1 MVIQHNLSAM
11 NSQRMRTFTGGKLG
25 KVNETLASG
34 YKINRSADDAAGL
47 AISEKM
53 RRQIRGLSQASY
65 NAQDG
70 ISLCQT
76 AEGALHE
83 VHDMLQR
90 MNELSVKAANGT
102 MTDEDRSYL
111 QAEVQQLKMELD
123 RIAGTTTFNDKV
135 LLNGSLEEV
144 NRIVTPKEQI
154 VINYIENEMITMYAL
169 QAEQTVR
176 ASVAGGTEE
185 LKRLLKE
192 EIVPKAVDAILDT
205 FPETFDHL
213 RNWTIGIGLDFK
225 DDLGDTVLAYVA
237 ADEFLG
243 RMVYSLT
250 VNTAYY
256 TGTEESRT
264 ELERTVAHEMMH
276 ALMMEALTAGM
287 TGEDQDGN
295 DVGEFPLWFKEGT
308 AQLAS
313 GAFESNSNWITTGL
327 LISENNTEQ
336 EVEAKLR
343 TYNLSSSSSTAK
355 YGTGYLAV
363 MYLGHIISKADSIN
377 AASIADGI
385 DALLNTIRGGASMN
399 RAIQELTDYTGLQDF
414 INNFPSDASSFVL
427 DLVGEVGS
435 GTGSLITGDLTKED
449 LLENGVNI
457 DPTVATLFQ
466 LDTVNTQVL
475 NDYSTSHPGYNIMEG
490 GGLSVD
496 GAEGMDYSPSVIES
510 NNNGN
515 AGGGGIDPVDPGQ
528 GNNGGNGAVDPDP
541 GNNGGN
547 GTIDPDDPNNNQGGG
562 NNPGGN
568 QGGQGG
574 GQAGGAVAPLGG
586 INLFLGLEDEVQN
599 ILTIH
604 LPGVTADLLGV
615 DQLDISSAD
624 GALGA
629 IDVIK
634 TAITKVSASRS
645 RIGAYQNRLEHTVR
659 NLDNIVENTGAAESQ
674 IRDTDMAKAMVEH
687 SILNILQQSGQVVL
701 AQANKN
707 KEGILMLL
715 QN

>member
-11 NSQRMRTFTGGKLG
+11 NSQRILTFTGGKLG

-53 RRQIRGLSQASY
+53 RRQIRGLSQASN

-76 AEGALHE
+76 AEGVLHE

-90 MNELSVKAANGT
+90 MNELSIKAANGT

-111 QAEVQQLKMELD
+111 QAEVEQLKTELD

-135 LLNGSLEEV
+135 LLNGSLEAV
-144 NRIVTPKEQI
+144 NRIVTPKQQI
-154 VINYIENEMITMYAL
+154 VINYSDKEMITMYAL
-169 QAEQTVR
+169 RAEQTGM
-176 ASVAGGTEE
+176 STTTGGTEE

-192 EIVPKAVDAILDT
+192 ELVPRAVDAILDT
-205 FPETFDHL
+205 FPETFEHL
-213 RNWTIGIGLDFK
+213 RNSEIGIGLDFK
-225 DDLGDTVLAYVA
+225 DDISDSVLAYVA
-237 ADEFLG
+237 ADEFIG

-264 ELERTVAHEMMH
+264 ELERTIAHEMMH

-295 DVGEFPLWFKEGT
+295 NVGEFPLWFKEGT

-313 GAFESNSNWITTGL
+313 GAFESNSNWITAGL
-327 LISENNTEQ
+327 LISENNTKE
-336 EVEAKLR
+336 EVEEKLR
-343 TYNLSSSSSTAK
+343 LYNLGSSTSVSK

-363 MYLGHIISKADSIN
+363 MYLGHVISKADSIN
-377 AASIADGI
+377 ASSIADGV

-399 RAIQELTDYTGLQDF
+399 RAIQELTDYTSMQDF
-414 INNFPSDASSFVL
+414 INSFPSDAASFVL
-427 DLVGEVGS
+427 DLVGEVEN
-435 GTGSLITGDLTKED
+435 GTGSLITGDLTEED
-449 LLENGVNI
+449 LLENGQNI

-466 LDTVNTQVL
+466 LDTDSKQVL
-475 NDYSTSHPGYNIMEG
+475 NDYSIAHPDYNIMEG

-496 GAEGMDYSPSVIES
+496 GEEGMDYRPSVIES

-515 AGGGGIDPVDPGQ
+515 QGGDSIDPVDPGQ
-528 GNNGGNGAVDPDP
+528 GNNGGNGGVDPDP
-541 GNNGGN
+541 GNNSGN
-547 GTIDPDDPNNNQGGG
+547 GTIDPNDPNNNQG
-562 NNPGGN
+562 GGN

-574 GQAGGAVAPLGG
+574 GQAGGNAGTAITGLGG
-586 INLFLGLEDEVQN
+586 IILFLGIEDEAQN

-615 DQLDISSAD
+615 DQLDISSED

-629 IDVIK
+629 IDIIK
-634 TAITKVSASRS
+634 TAIAKVSASRS

-659 NLDNIVENTGAAESQ
+659 NLDNIVENTAAAESQ